1 VEDKRRVLIAELTA
15 REGCEAEVRSTLADY
30 AVHVRAEPGNEVFQC
45 YQTEDAPQ
53 LFVVYEI
60 YSDEAAFQAHLA
72 APMNKEV
79 NQGCAVTLCAFY
91 LSAILAIR
99 LAHNSDTVLLTL
111 TAASARNGTDAISGL
126 KSIPPSNPINP
137 APISVAV
144 KIPQKIP
151 TASARYL
158 AVFTVAYFETADVSL
173 AIPVSVAN
181 SFF

>member
-1 VEDKRRVLIAELTA
+1 VEDKRRILIAELTA

-79 NQGCAVTLCAFY
+79 NQ
-91 LSAILAIR
+91 R
-99 LAHNSDTVLLTL
+99 L
-111 TAASARNGTDAISGL
+111 TAITEGGSTL
-126 KSIPPSNPINP
+126 KFLMPFGE
-137 APISVAV
+137 
-144 KIPQKIP
+144 KM
-151 TASARYL
+151 
-158 AVFTVAYFETADVSL
+158 
-173 AIPVSVAN
+173 
-181 SFF
+181 